1 MKPNLS
7 IFPITGWEVETVSTD
22 ELVFVRFNF
31 LSDIRQQL
39 NEADASSPYAM
50 ELEQARELRDALT
63 RAIDRIDNYER
74 DPSSRNYRGKAI
86 KTRR

>member
-7 IFPITGWEVETVSTD
+7 IFPITGWKVETVATD

-39 NEADASSPYAM
+39 NEADMSNPYAM
-50 ELEQARELRDALT
+50 EIEQARELRDALT
-63 RAIDRIDNYER
+63 QAIERIDDYEL
-74 DPSSRNYRGKAI
+74 DPSSPSYRGKAI